1 MSAAPLQIRPAELPE
16 LFATDTRR
24 KAMFKR
30 LQELG
35 IPGNKTEQ
43 YKHFSIKPLLAKNYT
58 RIDAQQGDLYQDGN
72 RLTVRDGVVTGVPEW
87 DTVSFSTDFQADME
101 HYDALYYL
109 SHLLAPRCIVLTIE
123 NNAAITVVHQLT
135 QEESLMAYRLV
146 VRVAPQA
153 KVSVY
158 ETFENEQCSGS
169 LLLYGLDVSVG
180 RDATL
185 SWVRNQ
191 TSSETS
197 AVVIG
202 SHRYDVA
209 AQSEL
214 TLQTFDLGVGN
225 ALHLYKN
232 DLAEQT
238 EAKVTH
244 LLFGAGQAHLG
255 NVVKLRHNGRSAK
268 SVHEAKSILK
278 DRATGIFDGLIR
290 VGHDARYTTAR
301 QNAKAILLNDN
312 AFMESKPQLEI
323 YTDELEASHGST
335 TGELD
340 EAALFYLRSRG
351 IGLESARKILI
362 LSFAN
367 EMIDAVEEK
376 AAADAIRAAFDAA
389 YATKE
394 RP

>member
-1 MSAAPLQIRPAELPE
+1 MSPVALQIRPAELPE
-16 LFATDTRR
+16 LFATDSRT
-24 KAMFKR
+24 KAMLAR

-43 YKHFSIKPLLAKNYT
+43 YKHFGIKPLLAKDYT
-58 RIDAQQGDLYQDGN
+58 RIDAQQGEPQTGGKEL
-72 RLTVRDGVVTGVPEW
+72 RILDGVVTTVPEGV
-87 DTVSFSTDFQADME
+87 TVGFESGFEADMA

-109 SHLLAPRCIVLTIE
+109 SHLLSPHCIVLTIDE
-123 NNAAITVVHQLT
+123 DASLTVVHQLT
-135 QEESLMAYRLV
+135 QEESLSTYRLV
-146 VRVAPQA
+146 VKVAPQVRA
-153 KVSVY
+153 SFY
-158 ETFENEQCSGS
+158 ETFENTKSAGS

-180 RDATL
+180 RDGAL

-191 TSSETS
+191 TSGAAS

-209 AQSEL
+209 AQAEL
-214 TLQTFDLGVGN
+214 TLQTFDFGAGN

-232 DLAEQT
+232 DLAEDVET
-238 EAKVTH
+238 KVTH
-244 LLFGAGQAHLG
+244 LLYATGQAHLG
-255 NVVKLRHNGRSAK
+255 NVVRLRHNGPNTK

-278 DRATGIFDGLIR
+278 ERATGIFDGLIR
-290 VGHDARYTTAR
+290 VGHDARYASAR
-301 QNAKAILLNDN
+301 QNAKAILLNDD
-312 AFMESKPQLEI
+312 AFMMSKPQLEI

-351 IGLESARKILI
+351 IALDEARKILI

-376 AAADAIRAAFDAA
+376 EAAEAVRAAFDAA

>member
-1 MSAAPLQIRPAELPE
+1 MSPAALQIRPAELPE
-16 LFATDTRR
+16 LFATDSRT
-24 KAMFKR
+24 KAMLAR

-43 YKHFSIKPLLAKNYT
+43 YKHFGIKPLLLKDYT
-58 RIDAQQGDLYQDGN
+58 RIDAQQGEPQTGGKEL
-72 RLTVRDGVVTGVPEW
+72 RILDGVVTTVPEGV
-87 DTVSFSTDFQADME
+87 TVDFESNFEADME

-109 SHLLAPRCIVLTIE
+109 SHLLLPRCIVLTVE
-123 NNAAITVVHQLT
+123 EDASVTVVHQLT
-135 QEESLMAYRLV
+135 QEESLSAYRLV
-146 VRVAPQA
+146 VKVAPQVKA
-153 KVSVY
+153 SFY
-158 ETFENEQCSGS
+158 ETFENAQSSGS

-180 RDATL
+180 RDGAL

-191 TSSETS
+191 TSGAES

-209 AQSEL
+209 AQAEL
-214 TLQTFDLGVGN
+214 TLQTFDLGAGN

-232 DLAEQT
+232 DLAEHVET
-238 EAKVTH
+238 KVTH
-244 LLFGAGQAHLG
+244 LLYGAGRAHLG
-255 NVVKLRHNGRSAK
+255 NVVRLRHNGRNTK

-290 VGHDARYTTAR
+290 VGHDARYASAR
-301 QNAKAILLNDN
+301 QNAKAILLNDD

-340 EAALFYLRSRG
+340 EGALFYLRSRG
-351 IGLESARKILI
+351 IGLDEARKILI

-376 AAADAIRAAFDAA
+376 EAAEAVRAAFDAA

-394 RP
+394 TP

>member
-16 LFATDTRR
+16 LFATDSRT
-24 KAMFKR
+24 KAMLAR
-30 LQELG
+30 LNELG

-43 YKHFSIKPLLAKNYT
+43 YKHFGIKPLLAKDYT
-58 RIDAQQGDLYQDGN
+58 RIDAQQGEPQISGKVLSIC
-72 RLTVRDGVVTGVPEW
+72 DGVVTGVPKGVA
-87 DTVSFSTDFQADME
+87 VSFSTDFQADMQ

-109 SHLLAPRCIVLTIE
+109 SHLLTPRCIVLTVE
-123 NNAAITVVHQLT
+123 EDAAITVVHQLT
-135 QEESLMAYRLV
+135 QEESLTAYRLV
-146 VRVAPQA
+146 VNVAPQVKA
-153 KVSVY
+153 SFY
-158 ETFENEQCSGS
+158 ETFENEESSGS

-180 RDATL
+180 RDAALT
-185 SWVRNQ
+185 WVRNQ
-191 TSSETS
+191 SSSEMS

-209 AQSEL
+209 AQGKL
-214 TLQTFDLGVGN
+214 TLQTFDLGAGN

-238 EAKVTH
+238 EANVAH
-244 LLFGAGQAHLG
+244 LLFGTGQAHLG
-255 NVVKLRHNGRSAK
+255 NVVNLRHNGRSAK

-351 IGLESARKILI
+351 ISLEAARKILI
-362 LSFAN
+362 LSFVN
-367 EMIDAVEEK
+367 EMIDAVEDNEE
-376 AAADAIRAAFDAA
+376 AEAIRAAFDTA

-394 RP
+394 IL